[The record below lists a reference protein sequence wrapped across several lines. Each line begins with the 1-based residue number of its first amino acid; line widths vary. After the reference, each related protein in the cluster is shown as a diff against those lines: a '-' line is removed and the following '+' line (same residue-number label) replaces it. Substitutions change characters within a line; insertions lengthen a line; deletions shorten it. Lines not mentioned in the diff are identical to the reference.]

1 MTDPTLFVEVH
12 ILQSLPP
19 SNVNRDDS
27 GTPKQALYGG
37 ARRARVS
44 SQAWKRATRMHFAAG
59 SPEADRATR
68 TKRIGGLLTAR
79 LAQPASEGGAGLAK
93 EHAERLAAALLV
105 PLGITPSA
113 TKAEQSAYLL
123 FFGKR
128 QLDGLIALLNGRGAE
143 LATLPDKDLKDEIAS
158 LGVVGTLSSGHP
170 AEVALFGRMVADL
183 PALNVDAAVQ
193 VAHALSTHTVRT
205 EFDYFTAVDDENT
218 VDSGAG
224 MIGTVEFNSSTLY
237 RYAVL
242 GMHQLRENLT
252 ASDAV
257 LDAAVRFVDS
267 FTRSM
272 PAGHQNSFAHRTVP
286 RLIAVT
292 LRTDQPVNLVSAFE
306 EPVTGASGLVAESAV
321 RLAGELDAVGT
332 SWGSTPVRT
341 LSTYVLQGDKL
352 ADSFGTSLPFPK
364 LLDTLRELLDGWLA
378 NGQIPTGPGRHS
390 ADVPSARDG
399 SAPAT
404 ATTRDAS

>member
-1 MTDPTLFVEVH
+1 MTAPTLFAEVH

-19 SNVNRDDS
+19 SNLNRDDS

-59 SPEADRATR
+59 IPETDRATR
-68 TKRIGGLLTAR
+68 TKRIGSLLSAR
-79 LAQPASEGGAGLAK
+79 LAQPVTKGGAGLG
-93 EHAERLAAALLV
+93 EDQAERLAAALLT
-105 PLGITPSA
+105 PLGITQSA
-113 TKAEQSAYLL
+113 TKANQSAYLL

-128 QLDGLIALLNGRGAE
+128 QLDDLIALLDGRAAS
-143 LATLPDKDLKDEIAS
+143 LAGLPDQELKEEMKRLA
-158 LGVVGTLSSGHP
+158 VVETLSGGHP

-183 PALNVDAAVQ
+183 PSLNVDAAVQ

-205 EFDYFTAVDDENT
+205 EFDYYTAVDDENT
-218 VDSGAG
+218 EDSGAG

-242 GMHQLRENLT
+242 GLHQLRDNLT
-252 ASDAV
+252 SADAT

-272 PAGHQNSFAHRTVP
+272 PTGHQNTFAHRTLPQLV
-286 RLIAVT
+286 LVT

-306 EPVTGASGLVAESAV
+306 QPVTGTSGLATESAL
-321 RLAGELDAVGT
+321 RLASELDAVGT
-332 SWGSTPVRT
+332 GWGSRPAQT
-341 LSTYVLQGDKL
+341 LSTRIFQDDRL
-352 ADSFGTSLPFPK
+352 AEAFGPSVPFPA
-364 LLDTLRELLDGWLA
+364 LLASLRESLDSWL
-378 NGQIPTGPGRHS
+378 THGRVPAGAPDH
-390 ADVPSARDG
+390 ADVSPARDAA
-399 SAPAT
+399 APAT
-404 ATTRDAS
+404 TAARGA